1 MEFINSA
8 WGTAN
13 TKQNSALENLVQ
25 SEKNKLTSSLE
36 AIEALEAKGR
46 RNKQTKALEVLQ
58 TSALDALV
66 QSEKN
71 KLIADLKAIEAL
83 EAQVQRGDAPV
94 AEETREP
101 SLQEKSP
108 ASPISEDMPKI
119 WDRVM
124 NMPGLSNEEKRQLWM
139 MILNGSTQK
148 AGGREGVESAAGSTT
163 SAVEMVFKDRVVPP
177 SNEAEEV
184 ASPNTTQPNFYQLAN
199 NFLSDATEV
208 VSLAIAPPKEDDDKS
223 KAGAPPIVDI
233 VVTKGKK
240 SKIEEREDAE
250 KSTAGSHS
258 NNTVKEY
265 LPTSSPTTESVAE
278 LSKDDKSAH
287 NSILEDGSLKPTD
300 GGKGDVDMDEYL
312 REIKKLNAEME
323 RLLKRGD
330 PADVDLAKVLK
341 HRSKVLCKNMAA
353 ASSRAASK
361 TGKVTSRAAV
371 RTSKVVG
378 KTSSSFAKSSKKRTS
393 KAAVRTSK
401 FFGQTSSSIAKS
413 SKKGIESVSSR
424 VASKKTRA
432 ADSTTSKDASTMSKV
447 ADQTSSSTAKSS
459 KKGLGPALKR
469 VGSMRG
475 KFTKSKQDGATKTT
489 GNNNIVSSTS
499 GDSSFPFNGGRSD
512 NPEEQKSNSACNI
525 FEGVFCCFG

>member
-1 MEFINSA
+1 
-8 WGTAN
+8 
-13 TKQNSALENLVQ
+13 
-25 SEKNKLTSSLE
+25 
-36 AIEALEAKGR
+36 
-46 RNKQTKALEVLQ
+46 
-58 TSALDALV
+58 
-66 QSEKN
+66 
-71 KLIADLKAIEAL
+71 
-83 EAQVQRGDAPV
+83 
-94 AEETREP
+94 
-101 SLQEKSP
+101 
-108 ASPISEDMPKI
+108 
-119 WDRVM
+119 M

-139 MILNGSTQK
+139 MILNGSTK
-148 AGGREGVESAAGSTT
+148 NAGGREGVESTAGSTT
-163 SAVEMVFKDRVVPP
+163 SAVEMVLKDRVVPP

-184 ASPNTTQPNFYQLAN
+184 ASQPNFYQFAN
-199 NFLSDATEV
+199 NFLADATEV
-208 VSLAIAPPKEDDDKS
+208 VSLAIAPPKEADNKS
-223 KAGAPPIVDI
+223 KAGTPPIADI
-233 VVTKGKK
+233 VVTKNRK
-240 SKIEEREDAE
+240 SHNDNGEREDAE